1 MLDVA
6 REDYIRTARAK
17 GIRPMR
23 VIVRHILRNALLAVV
38 SAFGFTFAALISEA
52 VVTETVFALPGIGQL
67 VVQSILRRDYPVIQG
82 IILLTV
88 VLYLAVN
95 LVVDLSY
102 RLLDPRVEL
111 AMIGAVGCVPLIPV
125 RCGDRSQPRGLVILV
140 CMTAAAILAP
150 ILAPYDPS
158 KIEPIVRL
166 LPPNAAHWF
175 GTDQFGRD
183 ILSRVIYGAR
193 LALLIGVGVVS
204 FALITGV
211 PAGVLSALYPRF
223 GRIMMRLIDVLMSF
237 PALLLA
243 LGLIVILGRGVSN
256 AILAIGV
263 VYLTTTSRITYGL
276 TLRLRTETYV
286 EAANSMG
293 AGAVWTIRKHVLP
306 NLISPLLVQ
315 ASFVFAFAQL
325 SAASL
330 DFLGLGA
337 PPEIPSWGNMLA
349 DGRIFITRAPW
360 LLFFPGSAIAHHRL
374 VAQPRRRCLARPSRS
389 ALSRHAQRQQEIDD
403 VARSRPV
410 RSRSERRPISSTSC
424 LSVSFEIERGEI
436 LGLVGESG
444 CGKSMT
450 SLAVMGLLD
459 KGGPWVRTGRAEIVR
474 ASTSSIRSPI
484 SASRRA
490 MAASR

>member
-1 MLDVA
+1 M
-6 REDYIRTARAK
+6 
-17 GIRPMR
+17 
-23 VIVRHILRNALLAVV
+23 
-38 SAFGFTFAALISEA
+38 IS
-52 VVTETVFALPGIGQL
+52 
-67 VVQSILRRDYPVIQG
+67 
-82 IILLTV
+82 
-88 VLYLAVN
+88 
-95 LVVDLSY
+95 VDSSL
-102 RLLDPRVEL
+102 
-111 AMIGAVGCVPLIPV
+111 LIPFM
-125 RCGDRSQPRGLVILV
+125 RRPIAAAGLAILV

-158 KIEPIVRL
+158 RIEPIVRL

-243 LGLIVILGRGVSN
+243 LGLIVILGRGVTN

-286 EAANSMG
+286 EAAASMG
-293 AGAVWTIRKHVLP
+293 AGAAWTIRKHVLP

-360 LLFFPGSAIAHHRL
+360 LLFFPGFAI
-374 VAQPRRRCLARPSRS
+374 VIT
-389 ALSRHAQRQQEIDD
+389 ALS
-403 VARSRPV
+403 
-410 RSRSERRPISSTSC
+410 
-424 LSVSFEIERGEI
+424 LN
-436 LGLVGESG
+436 LVGDA
-444 CGKSMT
+444 
-450 SLAVMGLLD
+450 LRDRLD
-459 KGGPWVRTGRAEIVR
+459 PRFRDMLNG
-474 ASTSSIRSPI
+474 
-484 SASRRA
+484 SRR
-490 MAASR
+490 

>member
-1 MLDVA
+1 M
-6 REDYIRTARAK
+6 IN
-17 GIRPMR
+17 G
-23 VIVRHILRNALLAVV
+23 V
-38 SAFGFTFAALISEA
+38 SSFLGPF
-52 VVTETVFALPGIGQL
+52 
-67 VVQSILRRDYPVIQG
+67 LRRPI
-82 IILLTV
+82 
-88 VLYLAVN
+88 A
-95 LVVDLSY
+95 
-102 RLLDPRVEL
+102 
-111 AMIGAVGCVPLIPV
+111 AVGL
-125 RCGDRSQPRGLVILV
+125 GILV
-140 CMTAAAILAP
+140 CMTTAAILAP

-158 KIEPIVRL
+158 KIDPIVRL

-183 ILSRVIYGAR
+183 IFSRVIYGAR

-243 LGLIVILGRGVSN
+243 LGLIVILGRGVTN

-276 TLRLRTETYV
+276 TLRLRTQTYV
-286 EAANSMG
+286 EAAASMG

-360 LLFFPGSAIAHHRL
+360 LLFFPGFAIAL
-374 VAQPRRRCLARPSRS
+374 T
-389 ALSRHAQRQQEIDD
+389 ALS
-403 VARSRPV
+403 
-410 RSRSERRPISSTSC
+410 
-424 LSVSFEIERGEI
+424 LN
-436 LGLVGESG
+436 LVGD
-444 CGKSMT
+444 
-450 SLAVMGLLD
+450 AIRDRLD
-459 KGGPWVRTGRAEIVR
+459 PRFRNMLNGN
-474 ASTSSIRSPI
+474 
-484 SASRRA
+484 RR
-490 MAASR
+490 